1 MSNCNVGVYELN
13 EKTNELLEQLLEELK
28 NISSKLD
35 KLDLTIN
42 QTEQI
47 HFMQCV
53 NSKLNTISKLL
64 KKE

>member
-1 MSNCNVGVYELN
+1 MN